1 MAVKLDLQ
9 KAYDRVNWSFIQT
22 VLTNFGFDSGFTKW
36 ISACLSSVSS
46 EVLVNGG
53 KSDQFKPSKGLRQGD
68 PLSPYLFILGQEVLS
83 RLLDKE
89 LNSGNL
95 SGVKAS
101 TKGPALTHVMYTG
114 DIVLFSKAT
123 RHDAEILASCLDK
136 YCDWSGQSINKNK
149 SGICFSKHTSPP
161 IRRAIKQLLQMKKL
175 KK

>member
-22 VLTNFGFDSGFTKW
+22 VLTNFNFDSGFIKW

-89 LNSGNL
+89 LNSANL

-149 SGICFSKHTSPP
+149 SGICFSKHTNPP